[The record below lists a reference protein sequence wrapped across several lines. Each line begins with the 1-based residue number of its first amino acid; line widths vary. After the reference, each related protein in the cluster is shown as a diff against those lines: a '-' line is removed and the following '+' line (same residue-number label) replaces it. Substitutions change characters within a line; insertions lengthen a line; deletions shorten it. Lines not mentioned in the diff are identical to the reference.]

1 VLAGKQPH
9 VHRMGV
15 KDVITRQTR
24 TPGQIIDGLDAA
36 LKSHRFSALVLDDRD
51 LFVEL
56 PLTQY
61 YRAALK
67 LPRDERPHVYTGAPV
82 TPDSIWIPAIPAKP
96 PAGAKVVFDFEEPT
110 WAGWTRSGAAW
121 GDGPVSESRPGQDI
135 VFGATGLRF
144 ATSSQGGDAG
154 VGRVTSPPFPLEGA
168 RLTIKLGGGTDAT
181 KLRVE
186 LWVDGKIAQTASV
199 PSLGGDVLHDVS
211 IDVAEFAG
219 KPGTLVLVDDSPTG
233 HLDVDDVWLWE
244 R

>member
-1 VLAGKQPH
+1 
-9 VHRMGV
+9 MGV

-24 TPGQIIDGLDAA
+24 TPGQIITGLDEA
-36 LKSHRFSALVLDDRD
+36 LKAHRFSALVLDDRD
-51 LFVEL
+51 LNVEL
-56 PLTQY
+56 PIAQY

-67 LPRDERPHVYTGAPV
+67 LPPDERPHVYTGANV
-82 TPDSIWIPAIPAKP
+82 TPDSIWVPAIPAKP
-96 PAGAKVVFDFEEPT
+96 PAGAKVVFDFEQPT
-110 WAGWTRSGAAW
+110 WAGWTRSGPAW
-121 GDGPVSESRPGQDI
+121 GDGPVTESRAGQDL
-135 VFGATGLRF
+135 VLGATGLRF
-144 ATSSQGGDAG
+144 ATSTQGGDAG

-186 LWVDGKIAQTASV
+186 LWVGDGIVRTASV
-199 PSLGGDVLHDVS
+199 PSLGGDALHDVS

-219 KPGTLVLVDDSPTG
+219 KPATLVLVDDSPTG